1 MRDQNL
7 RRLDQRLLLLLG
19 VLLSRRA
26 VLLGGGGGDDDQSLV
41 DRRGLL
47 RRSLVGVFDFR
58 LLLRNTFR
66 QSGTH
71 KVGRRLSGSLCVV
84 VVVFFVVARGPGEL
98 RVRDG
103 DATGRHLGTRTEG
116 NNSSSSEWSARARES
131 DVKPMNFRTLSNFGS
146 AQLFLRQLNKKTL
159 NILALSFLPRV

>member
-26 VLLGGGGGDDDQSLV
+26 VLLGGGGDDQSLV

-66 QSGTH
+66 QSGN
-71 KVGRRLSGSLCVV
+71 KVGRRLSGSRVV

-103 DATGRHLGTRTEG
+103 DATGRHLGTNGRKQFFE
-116 NNSSSSEWSARARES
+116 
-131 DVKPMNFRTLSNFGS
+131 
-146 AQLFLRQLNKKTL
+146 
-159 NILALSFLPRV
+159 